1 MLIQISSGIGA
12 PAECERAVYIFSQKL
27 ISELDAT
34 IIKKKESGFH
44 KKCYKSC
51 ILKTDKQINSL
62 EYNGTIQW
70 ICKSPFRIGW
80 PRKNW
85 FIDVSTID
93 EAQFIDPNVEG
104 QISYETFRSGGNGGQ
119 NVNKVET
126 AVRGV
131 HKPTG
136 ISVVSMKERS
146 QLQNK
151 KDVENLISEKIADI
165 NKNSE
170 AIQKNSEWEEIN
182 KIVRGNPIRVYKG
195 PNFKRIDK

>member
-12 PAECERAVYIFSQKL
+12 PIECERAVYLFSQKL

-34 IIKKKESGFH
+34 IIKKKESGFR
-44 KKCYKSC
+44 KGCYKSC
-51 ILKTDKQINSL
+51 ILKTDKEINSL

-85 FIDVSTID
+85 FIDASTID

-151 KDVENLISEKIADI
+151 KDVENRISEKIADI
-165 NKNSE
+165 NKNNE
-170 AIQKNSEWEEIN
+170 AIQKNSEWVEIN

>member
-12 PAECERAVYIFSQKL
+12 PVECERAVYLFSQKL

-34 IIKKKESGFH
+34 IINKKESGFH
-44 KKCYKSC
+44 KGCYKSC

-62 EYNGTIQW
+62 EYNGTVQW

-85 FIDVSTID
+85 FIDISTID
-93 EAQFIDPNVEG
+93 EAKFIDPNVEG

-151 KDVENLISEKIADI
+151 KDVENRISEKITEI
-165 NKNSE
+165 NESNKAE
-170 AIQKNSEWEEIN
+170 QKNSEWQEIN
-182 KIVRGNPIRVYKG
+182 KIIRGNPIRVYEGK
-195 PNFKRIDK
+195 NFKRVK

>member
-12 PAECERAVYIFSQKL
+12 PAECERAVYLFSQKL

-44 KKCYKSC
+44 KECYKSC

-85 FIDVSTID
+85 FIDVSTIY
-93 EAQFIDPNVEG
+93 EAQFIDTNVKG

-136 ISVVSMKERS
+136 ISVVSMKERDRKS
-146 QLQNK
+146 
-151 KDVENLISEKIADI
+151 V
-165 NKNSE
+165 
-170 AIQKNSEWEEIN
+170 
-182 KIVRGNPIRVYKG
+182 V
-195 PNFKRIDK
+195 